1 MNIVNRDPPYKQNM
15 KKNLKLLALST
26 VLKTN
31 IVMPV
36 KLILSEFPNLRKEDM
51 KAWGFST
58 NVIRPRESVSLGWC
72 VSFL

>member
-51 KAWGFST
+51 KA
-58 NVIRPRESVSLGWC
+58 
-72 VSFL
+72 